1 MAQIIKEI
9 RVDVSQPNVFQAI
22 VAKQNDCNSRFLK
35 VTLTDCGVKINIE
48 STAKV
53 TINANRPDGESQSF
67 IGEANNDG
75 TVTVPLAQWMLLV
88 VGLLKCDVSVIDTT
102 DGERLT
108 TTTFYVDVQEAA
120 NSNTDYSENPE
131 GEFRVITPVT
141 VVDENS
147 TDDKYPSAK
156 AVYSYGQDIL
166 ADTKVTASA
175 SGKEITIESANAPLQ
190 ALKLYGS
197 TTQDGTPTPTEP
209 KELKSVGDSGSFNVN
224 VCGQIFVDFKNAKP
238 RTNSGISF
246 SYKGNKIHYENT
258 TGISSAVDTGSIT
271 LPAGTYTAYAKNL
284 SGSGYMTIGVAG
296 LYMSSSAPRQVLV
309 ITKPTVVRFMI
320 TTSNMTSVG
329 SYDCY
334 CGIVVGDV
342 PLEQCPTIDED
353 LPDIQTLTMPYTLR
367 SVGEVKDEVDFNRGV
382 LVQRIL
388 HKNLKDYPL
397 KKGNALTDG
406 SGVSWYV
413 IDSTIAPYQSVE
425 AYSTHFKQTF
435 DRSWEDLHLGEMVVG
450 SQYIVLGVSQT
461 TVEEFSQWL
470 IENNPKFISILETPI
485 ETPLTETEL
494 NAYRQLMTN
503 SGNTTILSEADM
515 TLDYY
520 TPKGQALGRI
530 HEQVNKDYLKL
541 QQAITQL

>member
-67 IGEANNDG
+67 VGQANNDG

-147 TDDKYPSAK
+147 TYPSAK

-175 SGKEITIESANAPLQ
+175 SGSAITIESANAPLQ
-190 ALKLYGS
+190 ALKLYGK

-209 KELKSVGDSGSFNVN
+209 KELKSVGDSGSFSVGVYGRNLLDVN
-224 VCGQIFVDFKNAKP
+224 
-238 RTNSGISF
+238 
-246 SYKGNKIHYENT
+246 NT
-258 TGISSAVDTGSIT
+258 TQTSNGVTFTVNANKSIT
-271 LPAGTYTAYAKNL
+271 ASGTATNDVLFYLLKEKTFKLPKGCYKITSFPWSIEIILN
-284 SGSGYMTIGVAG
+284 GVT
-296 LYMSSSAPRQVLV
+296 QK
-309 ITKPTVVRFMI
+309 T
-320 TTSNMTSVG
+320 
-329 SYDCY
+329 
-334 CGIVVGDV
+334 VVGDGTTFEITDEICV
-342 PLEQCPTIDED
+342 LRPIWWVGRGSTVNTTIYPMILLADETD
-353 LPDIQTLTMPYTLR
+353 TSYEPCLNKPLTMPYTLR
-367 SVGEVKDEVDFNRGV
+367 SQGELKDDIDFTRGV
-382 LVQRIL
+382 FTQKCGYVKPKDVTGKDMFPVGNGNVCLAVPVPNKKPFGTANIKCTHAKLDYDNHTEGTFYENGTYVVLVGNSTDTYETLMAKYGDAYIL
-388 HKNLKDYPL
+388 
-397 KKGNALTDG
+397 
-406 SGVSWYV
+406 
-413 IDSTIAPYQSVE
+413 
-425 AYSTHFKQTF
+425 YS
-435 DRSWEDLHLGEMVVG
+435 LA
-450 SQYIVLGVSQT
+450 
-461 TVEEFSQWL
+461 
-470 IENNPKFISILETPI
+470 TPI

-515 TLDYY
+515 QLDYY
-520 TPKGQALGRI
+520 KPSGQALGNI
-530 HEQVNKDYLKL
+530 HTQINKDYFKL
-541 QQAITQL
+541 TQAIISTGGN